1 MTELTLDIRIAQEPI
16 TPSSQMASYVKSVL
30 GLPLMNHR
38 DGEHEMRATNRRKVK
53 SKDLGGS
60 GARTTDAHERRKN
73 FLNEAEIEKL
83 LEAAKKGRHGIRDHL
98 LLLMLYRHGLRV
110 SEAITMRRD
119 QVNLAH
125 ARLWVARLK
134 NSLSVEHPIAGD
146 ELRAIKRYLATRTD
160 KLPWLFVSER
170 GQPLTRQAVNYL
182 GRQRRAPASRTC
194 IPIRSGTPAA
204 STWLTR
210 ARTCAPCR
218 TTSATATLGI
228 PCTIPVFPGEG
239 SRDCGNR
246 SLTVRTC
253 EPAKPAVLIGRPR
266 GDAFLAVRTTQRT
279 LFIGRRHPGASRL
292 RTAPAAGRQSLDE
305 LIYPT
310 RR

>member
-134 NSLSVEHPIAGD
+134 NSLSVEHPIAGY
-146 ELRAIKRYLATRTD
+146 ELRAINRYLATRTE
-160 KLPWLFVSER
+160 LPWLFVSER

-182 GRQRRAPASRTC
+182 IGAAAESAGLKNVHPHTLRHSCGFYLADKGTDLRTMQDYLGHRD
-194 IPIRSGTPAA
+194 PRHTVHY
-204 STWLTR
+204 TR
-210 ARTCAPCR
+210 V
-218 TTSATATLGI
+218 S
-228 PCTIPVFPGEG
+228 
-239 SRDCGNR
+239 
-246 SLTVRTC
+246 
-253 EPAKPAVLIGRPR
+253 
-266 GDAFLAVRTTQRT
+266 
-279 LFIGRRHPGASRL
+279 GRRFEGLWR
-292 RTAPAAGRQSLDE
+292 
-305 LIYPT
+305 
-310 RR
+310 